1 MGDSAFYNLF
11 DACAEFKSVF
21 GMGRGGKKKNGAD
34 ARYENLKQ
42 LLQSRSQQRIAFVM
56 MVHVRSR
63 SSGSFVRLA
72 YLNVE
77 NETKRRGGRKT
88 WNVLRVRHDERWL
101 WFFSFFYFSN
111 V

>member
-1 MGDSAFYNLF
+1 MGDSAFCNLF

-101 WFFSFFYFSN
+101 
-111 V
+111 